1 MFLLQCYVTF
11 STVRNK
17 INLRVRKLTI
27 GAAAMSMTQQV
38 VALPP
43 VRSEATPAR
52 IPPAHKE
59 VEALV
64 KVIKT
69 N

>member
-17 INLRVRKLTI
+17 IQVGVRKLTI
-27 GAAAMSMTQQV
+27 GAAAISMTQQV

-43 VRSEATPAR
+43 VKSDTTPAR
-52 IPPAHKE
+52 IPPADKKRWY
-59 VEALV
+59 L
-64 KVIKT
+64 
-69 N
+69 